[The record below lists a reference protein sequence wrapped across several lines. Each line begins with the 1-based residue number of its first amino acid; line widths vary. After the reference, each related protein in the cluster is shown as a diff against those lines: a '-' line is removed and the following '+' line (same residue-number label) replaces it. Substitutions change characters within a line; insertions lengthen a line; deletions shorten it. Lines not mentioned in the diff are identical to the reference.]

1 MKRLNESRYWI
12 AGIVLAISFAYL
24 LDIWITKQPT
34 VFNKAQDSTVIVK
47 SPSGASGSGSV
58 IRRVNRDG
66 SARMFVWTAAHV
78 VDDGNTFGIESRVR
92 NEFRKVGSV
101 TFKARV
107 IFRAPSEDIALL
119 ALDAPDGFFRYAKFD
134 DVEQRPI
141 GSEVFHVGNFFGAD
155 AFDDSVSWGRIS
167 QIGVRPDA
175 GWDWKSIDQ
184 ADMVIIP
191 GSSGGPLFSSES
203 NKILGIVVG
212 WPRMPGIN
220 FYVPLRTIR
229 KVSPEWAIYGDDCP
243 SDQWLDKA
251 AESCKIVVKKNEPV
265 PTNKPEP
272 EPESKKKVEP
282 KKALRRFTFRGW

>member
-1 MKRLNESRYWI
+1 MKRITAFNYWV
-12 AGIVLAISFAYL
+12 AGLILVAAIVVNFAL
-24 LDIWITKQPT
+24 PKLETQ
-34 VFNKAQDSTVIVK
+34 FNTAQDSTVIVK

-66 SARMFVWTAAHV
+66 SPRLFVWTAAHV
-78 VDDGNTFGIESRVR
+78 VDDADTFGIESRVR
-92 NEFRKVGSV
+92 NAGFERDAANFAVFV
-101 TFKARV
+101 V
-107 IFRAPSEDIALL
+107 FRAPAEDIALL
-119 ALDAPDGFFRYAKFD
+119 ALDAPDGFFRYAQFD
-134 DVEQRPI
+134 NVEQRPI

-203 NKILGIVVG
+203 NRILGIVVG

-229 KVSPEWAIYGDDCP
+229 KVSPEWAVYGNDCP